1 MDAKVEDA
9 LYVPLTADQVKA
21 RAITDYSEEHLRHYL
36 EGVPRFYKF
45 KSTVFTDLGK

>member
-9 LYVPLTADQVKA
+9 LYTHLTADEVKA
-21 RAITDYSEEHLRHYL
+21 RAITDYSEEDLRRYL
-36 EGVPRFYKF
+36 EGVPRFYEF